1 MSFSTLRSGLL
12 HSKRCVWITEW
23 LELASWSHLVLCTY
37 QNYPKP
43 GDLTRL
49 FDTAYLE
56 CELQQEFRCPRIR
69 FVRNTPFA
77 WLRIISL
84 IGPVLVNG
92 MRAIIN
98 QHAHSSCQ
106 FCFWLK
112 SWRWNHLELATRT
125 PICDWWFSNSV
136 IFSDCST
143 RWCLSN
149 LAGGGTKTVSGN
161 LKFSFYLGGFFS
173 LQLLCVYTINIG
185 L

>member
-1 MSFSTLRSGLL
+1 MNFNQRMFDIFGTWLSAHLTEFECHFPLCAAVCFIQKGVFR
-12 HSKRCVWITEW
+12 ITEW
-23 LELASWSHLVLCTY
+23 LGLASWSHLVLCTY

-106 FCFWLK
+106 FCWLK
-112 SWRWNHLELATRT
+112 SWRWNHLELATRI
-125 PICDWWFSNSV
+125 PICDDSV
-136 IFSDCST
+136 I
-143 RWCLSN
+143 
-149 LAGGGTKTVSGN
+149 
-161 LKFSFYLGGFFS
+161 
-173 LQLLCVYTINIG
+173 Q
-185 L
+185 

>member
-1 MSFSTLRSGLL
+1 MTRT
-12 HSKRCVWITEW
+12 CVVE
-23 LELASWSHLVLCTY
+23 LVLCTY

-136 IFSDCST
+136 IFFGLFYSVMLCQIWQVVARRLFLEIWKFHSACS
-143 RWCLSN
+143 
-149 LAGGGTKTVSGN
+149 
-161 LKFSFYLGGFFS
+161 SFVFI
-173 LQLLCVYTINIG
+173 Q
-185 L
+185 